1 MRGVRLTLGS
11 FIYLAASV
19 VFMMGCMPSTK
30 PSTVAQAPQENREVN
45 PLDALTVPPIPEWT
59 DRYADGKKGD
69 VRFFNISRLMD
80 TYQLSRVQA
89 VELQNQ
95 YRDLTRTDANM
106 IGQTGFDRALSAVR
120 ASSFESRLDVEGLK
134 AAKFVVVFDLDDT
147 LFDQYY
153 GGGESCNTHSYVK
166 ADGKTK
172 YVYMIPGWDA
182 IIKEINTLG
191 GKVVIFSAN
200 LDDRTIELLSH
211 VKLDGVPITK
221 SKLISGIMTNSFLI
235 QQEKTERPGSA
246 DKPRKGRPVI
256 EPSKDM
262 RFFDES
268 LSKVVIVDDNP
279 LRLFQFRNVRVF
291 KKFHADHYCTTKN
304 AIEKRAI
311 EKGMGVVAKE
321 IRWAAAQVERNPKLG
336 FARAYLPFTA
346 LGEITVSWLRSTHDW
361 DAEKAWLYVV
371 EHPEMVDQRF

>member
-1 MRGVRLTLGS
+1 MSMRGVRLTLGS
-11 FIYLAASV
+11 FIYLAASI
-19 VFMMGCMPSTK
+19 VFVMGCMPSTK

-172 YVYMIPGWDA
+172 YVHDSWMGCDHQ
-182 IIKEINTLG
+182 EINTLG
-191 GKVVIFSAN
+191 DKVVIAGK

-211 VKLDGVPITK
+211 VKLDELPITK
-221 SKLISGIMTNSFLI
+221 QIDQRHHDHSFLI
-235 QQEKTERPGSA
+235 QQEKTERPGSV

-304 AIEKRAI
+304 AVEKRAI

-321 IRWAAAQVERNPKLG
+321 IRWAAAQVERNPKLD